1 MKIPRRRILHLAAG
15 AAALPAI
22 SRIARAQ
29 TYPTRPITMIV
40 PFAAGGATDV
50 IARLVADR
58 MRLRIEQPII
68 IENVGGAEGSIGVG
82 RAARARPDGYTL
94 CVGTLGTHVQNGA
107 FYSLSYDVLHGFV
120 PITPLASIPFV
131 LFARKSIPAAN
142 LKDLVA
148 WLRAH
153 TDHQASAGMNSLS
166 QRLLATFFQKQT
178 GTQFVIVPYRAAV
191 SVIEDLVA
199 GRTDLAI
206 DTPIRLPLV
215 RSGNIKVYAATSEA
229 RLAVAPDIPTFAEMG
244 LPALSYAQ
252 WCGLFAPTGTP
263 QSVVDKLKFAAAEA
277 LADPVVPARLVPF
290 GMELFPRE
298 RQTPEAL
305 AAMQKADA
313 EKWWPLIKELGI
325 KAE

>member
-1 MKIPRRRILHLAAG
+1 MNLPRRQFLQLAAG
-15 AAALPAI
+15 GVALPTV

-58 MRLRIEQPII
+58 MRGRIEQPII

-107 FYSLSYDVLHGFV
+107 FYSLSYDVLHEFV
-120 PITPLASIPFV
+120 PITPLASIAFV
-131 LFARKSIPAAN
+131 LFARKTIPADN

-153 TDHQASAGMNSLS
+153 TDQASAGMNSLS

-215 RSGNIKVYAATSEA
+215 RSGNIKAYAVTSET

-244 LPALSYAQ
+244 LPALSYSQ
-252 WCGLFAPTGTP
+252 WYGLFAPTGTP
-263 QSVVDKLKFAAAEA
+263 QSIVEKLKFAAAEA

-298 RQTPEAL
+298 RQTSEAL

-313 EKWWPLIKELGI
+313 EKWWPIIKESGI
-325 KAE
+325 RAE